1 MKFFPHYLSISSKNN
16 LSDIGKAKLKRTRL
30 SSSRVTK
37 PSPRLSNATNARLML
52 PWFSSIWGER
62 KELLELWKLSIGVLS
77 IWNAWTCLDELSRT
91 PNCFVGKLLKDQ
103 SILLLNITFN
113 SHNLSTRLCFEF
125 CLEEINFCQGL
136 KGSTTKLNQCT
147 FFLSFCSKS
156 VIVSTGG
163 DCLAAWLDRG
173 LLFTAA
179 SFTRCWSSTRFW
191 QTKQYY

>member
-103 SILLLNITFN
+103 SILLLSITFN
-113 SHNLSTRLCFEF
+113 SHNLSTWLCFEF
-125 CLEEINFCQGL
+125 CLEEINFLTIG
-136 KGSTTKLNQCT
+136 TKRVNN
-147 FFLSFCSKS
+147 
-156 VIVSTGG
+156 
-163 DCLAAWLDRG
+163 
-173 LLFTAA
+173 
-179 SFTRCWSSTRFW
+179 
-191 QTKQYY
+191 